1 MQFNVNTD
9 AIVKFTVK
17 LEKLHRSAFPSAV
30 RGTLNK
36 MAFDL
41 KTNTMPMEASKVFEH
56 RSPNFFK
63 ANSKFENATGFDV
76 ATMKATV
83 GFYSTSLKGS
93 NNFAVEDLEQQE
105 HGGTI
110 KKKSFIPMKPARVG
124 NSTGKIVRANARLS
138 AMKRIVSAKDSTGKN
153 DKEKFRKAVYY
164 AGVGGLVLG
173 NKNPLILWRVNSL
186 KRLSGGAFKMTPLY
200 SYKKGRSITV
210 SATNFME
217 RAASQTAQKVDT
229 IYINEANRQFSKY
242 L

>member
-1 MQFNVNTD
+1 MQFNVNTT
-9 AIVKFTVK
+9 AIVKFTAK
-17 LEKLHRSAFPSAV
+17 LEKLHRSAYPSAV

-41 KTNTMPMEASKVFEH
+41 KTNTMPIEASKVFEN

-83 GFYSTSLKGS
+83 GFYSTGLKGG
-93 NNFAVEDLEQQE
+93 NNYSVEDLEQQE

-124 NSTGKIVRANARLS
+124 NSTGKVVRANARLS
-138 AMKRIVSAKDSTGKN
+138 SIKRIVNSKNSTGKN

-164 AGVGGLVLG
+164 AGVGGFVLG

-186 KRLSGGAFKMTPLY
+186 KRISGGAFKMTPLY
-200 SYKKGRSITV
+200 SYKKGRTV
-210 SATNFME
+210 TVRATDFME
-217 RAASQTAQKVDT
+217 RAASKTSQKADT
-229 IYINEANRQFSKY
+229 IYANEANRQFSKY